1 MPLEDG
7 IGKHPTSKINVN
19 NLIYKMHFVY
29 ILSQDFEPYLK
40 CSLKSLL
47 YSGTTVKRVTILVV
61 GGSIK
66 YGFNVGCP
74 IRVRVVNDIGNPLWM
89 FNKTHICDVDSDSI
103 VFLDTDTL
111 VLGSMDEMLDI
122 QKADVAARRA
132 TTPTLDSWARTK
144 PQWEAYLKDHGAS
157 VYMPPLNAGL
167 LVFRNGIHR
176 RIKQDWLEL
185 MHSAYEGAIFGNE
198 NHADQWALPPALG
211 RKGARFESLDRSQH
225 AFAWEGDSAE
235 NAVVYHTGTP
245 NFFYHAHRL
254 REEAG
259 LNDDSGI
266 PVPSLRWHWFKERVR
281 RKMQFL

>member
-1 MPLEDG
+1 
-7 IGKHPTSKINVN
+7 
-19 NLIYKMHFVY
+19 MHFVY
-29 ILSQDFEPYLK
+29 IISEEFYTYLK
-40 CSLKSLL
+40 LSLKSLL
-47 YSGTTVKRVTILVV
+47 SSGTTVRHITVITV
-61 GGSIK
+61 GDSINID
-66 YGFNVGCP
+66 FETSCP
-74 IRVRVVNDIGNPLWM
+74 VSSHEVNDIGDPLWM
-89 FNKTHICDVDSDSI
+89 FNKAHICDIGSDSI

-111 VLGSMDEMLDI
+111 VLESMDEMLDT
-122 QKADVAARRA
+122 QKADVVARRA

-144 PQWEAYLKDHGAS
+144 PRWKAYLEDHGAS

-198 NHADQWALPPALG
+198 NHAAQWALPPALG
-211 RKGARFESLDRSQH
+211 RQGARFQLLDRSEH
-225 AFAWEGDSAE
+225 AFAWEGDSSE

-281 RKMQFL
+281 RKMRLL